1 MFISTA
7 WAQAAGGGAGTGGI
21 FGSGGLFGSIEGL
34 LPLVLIFG
42 VFYFLLIRPQQK
54 RAKQHRDM
62 LSSLRRGDRV
72 ITGGGIYGT
81 VTKVVSDSEV
91 VVQIAE
97 AVKVRVARETI
108 TSVLAKTE
116 PTKTEKADKAEKP
129 EKNEKSSGDVAA
141 S

>member
-7 WAQAAGGGAGTGGI
+7 WAQTGGPGGI
-21 FGSGGLFGSIEGL
+21 FGSLQGIEGI
-34 LPLVLIFG
+34 LPLVLIFA

-54 RAKQHRDM
+54 KAKQHREM
-62 LSSLRRGDRV
+62 LGSLRRGDRV

-81 VTKVVSDSEV
+81 VTKVVNEHEV

-108 TSVLAKTE
+108 TGVLSKTE
-116 PTKTEKADKAEKP
+116 PAKAEKA
-129 EKNEKSSGDVAA
+129 EKGGQEREIFRRRRR
-141 S
+141 

>member
-7 WAQAAGGGAGTGGI
+7 WAQGAGTGTGGI

-108 TSVLAKTE
+108 TTVLAKTE
-116 PTKTEKADKAEKP
+116 PAKAEKADKAEKP

-141 S
+141 G

>member
-7 WAQAAGGGAGTGGI
+7 WAQAAGGNGGL
-21 FGSGGLFGSIEGL
+21 GGLFGGLEGL

-54 RAKQHRDM
+54 KAKAHREM
-62 LSSLRRGDRV
+62 LSNLRRGDRV
-72 ITGGGIYGT
+72 ITGGGIFGT
-81 VTKVVSDSEV
+81 ITKVVSDQEV

-97 AVKVRVARETI
+97 AVKVRVARGTI
-108 TSVLAKTE
+108 TDVLAKTE
-116 PTKTEKADKAEKP
+116 PVRAEKGDKAQKE
-129 EKNEKSSGDVAA
+129 EKSSGDVAA

>member
-7 WAQAAGGGAGTGGI
+7 WAQAAGGSGGL
-21 FGSGGLFGSIEGL
+21 GGLFGGLEGL

-54 RAKQHRDM
+54 KAKAHREM
-62 LSSLRRGDRV
+62 LSNLRRGDRV
-72 ITGGGIYGT
+72 ITGGGIFGT
-81 VTKVVSDSEV
+81 ITKVVSDQEV

-97 AVKVRVARETI
+97 AVKVRVARGTI
-108 TSVLAKTE
+108 TDVLAKTE
-116 PTKTEKADKAEKP
+116 PVRAEKGDKAEK
-129 EKNEKSSGDVAA
+129 EEKSSGDVAA

>member
-7 WAQAAGGGAGTGGI
+7 WAQAAGGNGG
-21 FGSGGLFGSIEGL
+21 FGGLFGGLEGL

-54 RAKQHRDM
+54 KAKAHREM
-62 LSSLRRGDRV
+62 LSNLRRGDRV
-72 ITGGGIYGT
+72 ITGGGIFGT
-81 VTKVVSDSEV
+81 ITKVVSDQEV

-97 AVKVRVARETI
+97 AVKVRVARGTI
-108 TSVLAKTE
+108 TDVLAKTE
-116 PTKTEKADKAEKP
+116 PVRAEKGDKAEK
-129 EKNEKSSGDVAA
+129 EEKSSGDVAA